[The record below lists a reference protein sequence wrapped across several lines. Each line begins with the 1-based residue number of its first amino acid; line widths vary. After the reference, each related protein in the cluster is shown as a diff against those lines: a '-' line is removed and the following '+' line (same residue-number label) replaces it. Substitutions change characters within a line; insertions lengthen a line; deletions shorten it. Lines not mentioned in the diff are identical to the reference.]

1 MSRTDKEIILM
12 REMENEPLGIRQTK
26 LDLKKSSGI
35 FDGITNPKGESGSAR
50 IRRKASRIPVSLKR
64 NKEDG
69 KPKTTQVSV

>member
-1 MSRTDKEIILM
+1 
-12 REMENEPLGIRQTK
+12 MENEPLGIRQTK

-35 FDGITNPKGESGSAR
+35 FDGITNPKGESESAR